1 MPELL
6 ILGHNAITQA
16 SFTTV
21 CLYIWFNTNA
31 FVEYLNI
38 IDKSLGKFT
47 KERNETLEKYY
58 KQKELSPSITYPEF
72 LAVEYNNFFTELISC
87 PICLGVWINIVPLLF
102 METSIMHYFPSLVLS
117 FYLYFS
123 LIKLTN
129 GE

>member
-72 LAVEYNNFFTELISC
+72 LAVEYNNFFTELTFFQGSVLYLVCLYLIWDIS
-87 PICLGVWINIVPLLF
+87 
-102 METSIMHYFPSLVLS
+102 HYTCTPAC
-117 FYLYFS
+117 
-123 LIKLTN
+123 
-129 GE
+129 E